1 MYTIC
6 LISNEKTEHLF
17 RFVFWFL
24 VAVVFLFI
32 LTRSYRW
39 IQFFTIS
46 VTHEQEDE
54 MNLCMKMTCW
64 LAFFLCCIL
73 FGILFSTCFIY
84 FLGLVWY
91 SIPSS
96 SRIIFLLQLFCF
108 YYGFDCKWHIKKN
121 GVRIVQHLTTLTQHT
136 QKPLQNRTQTQTMTF

>member
-39 IQFFTIS
+39 IQFLTIS

-54 MNLCMKMTCW
+54 MNLCMKLICVWNEFVYENDMLTS
-64 LAFFLCCIL
+64 LL
-73 FGILFSTCFIY
+73 FVLY
-84 FLGLVWY
+84 FVWY
-91 SIPSS
+91 FILDMFYIFFFFGLFD
-96 SRIIFLLQLFCF
+96 IIFLRQVESFF
-108 YYGFDCKWHIKKN
+108 YCNYFVFIMALIVNGISKKMEYESYN
-121 GVRIVQHLTTLTQHT
+121 IWQH
-136 QKPLQNRTQTQTMTF
+136 